1 MAGLLEFCSR
11 CVLEN
16 IEVRSAAVIPRHLR
30 PTDDLWIGV
39 AEGTRLYPVLNIATV
54 QKRLTLAF
62 FRADEATNPPATSGM
77 MSRDAMSAG
86 PKFVGTGC
94 EWKQRRD
101 ESVGHRR
108 QHYGKQAKQSTPLT
122 SGIVVVCGNPLVA
135 APVTLHGHCDRDTV
149 VGKVLVPGIAA
160 AADDL
165 ARLRREGMVELVHC
179 WVLGATD
186 TAAQVRLFLHNPQWR
201 LDEIFLPALHWGH
214 SLTVGDHVLVGAA
227 PARDCFTENIPLVQ
241 TGRLLGRWNTIHS
254 VSPMEWN
261 TKRCSHRTRSNE
273 ILRLSRPPTH
283 PQ

>member
-1 MAGLLEFCSR
+1 M
-11 CVLEN
+11 
-16 IEVRSAAVIPRHLR
+16 
-30 PTDDLWIGV
+30 
-39 AEGTRLYPVLNIATV
+39 
-54 QKRLTLAF
+54 
-62 FRADEATNPPATSGM
+62 
-77 MSRDAMSAG
+77 
-86 PKFVGTGC
+86 
-94 EWKQRRD
+94 
-101 ESVGHRR
+101 GHRR

-135 APVTLHGHCDRDTV
+135 APVTLHGHCDGDTV
-149 VGKVLVPGIAA
+149 VRKVLVPGIAA
-160 AADDL
+160 AAYDL
-165 ARLRREGMVELVHC
+165 ARLGREGMVELVHC

-273 ILRLSRPPTH
+273 ILRLSRPPGHAHSLSDTGAREVRSH
-283 PQ
+283 PYWSTALSFWMVYPSSRSAPAICAGVAYATSGFQLCRRRTTKSGGSGRVSA